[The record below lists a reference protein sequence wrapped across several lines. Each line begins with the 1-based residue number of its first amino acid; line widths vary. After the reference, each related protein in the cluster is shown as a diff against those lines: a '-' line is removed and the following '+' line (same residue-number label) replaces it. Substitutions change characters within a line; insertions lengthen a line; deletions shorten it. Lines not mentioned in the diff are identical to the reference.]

1 VTMVANAYDVIV
13 VGGGPAGGTAAYELA
28 REGLRTLL
36 LERKHLPRDK
46 PCAGG
51 VPLKTLRL
59 LDLDLTSACEMQIT
73 RGKCTYRGA
82 LAIEMDFGKV
92 VGWTCMRDKLDYQIL
107 KAASAAGAEV
117 LDDHK
122 VLAVEVR
129 SDGAIVRTSGQ
140 EYRCSIVIGA
150 DGASGVVARSAGL
163 MARRRL
169 ALALESQIQAPQDV
183 IERWQGCV
191 HFDFGSVPRGY
202 GWVFPKRGI
211 LSVGVG
217 TFLGR
222 AEHLKGYLLRWLEQ
236 LGLRQGTNHVKI
248 RGHLVP
254 LGGADRVLHAER
266 ILLTGDAASL
276 AEPMTG
282 EGIFYAVKSAK
293 IGAKVIRQALEDGSL
308 DLSSYTAEINARIT
322 RDLKY
327 ARLLANFVYS
337 LPRLNYHFFVRNP
350 GVQSGLADVLYGT
363 ATFRQLFLQLL
374 RNGPRILLAGLR

>member
-1 VTMVANAYDVIV
+1 MTIMANAYDVIV

-36 LERKHLPRDK
+36 LERKHLPRHK

-51 VPLKTLRL
+51 VPLKTLGL
-59 LDLDLTSACEMQIT
+59 LDLDLTSACEMEIT
-73 RGKCTYRGA
+73 KGKCTYRGGSP
-82 LAIEMDFGKV
+82 LEIDFGKV

-107 KAASAAGAEV
+107 KAASAVGAEV
-117 LDDHK
+117 LDDHR
-122 VLAVEVR
+122 VRGVEVR
-129 SDGAIVRTSGQ
+129 SDRAIVWTSGQ

-163 MARRRL
+163 MKRRRL
-169 ALALESQIQAPQDV
+169 ALALESEIQAPQDV
-183 IERWQGCV
+183 IDRWQGCV

-217 TFLGR
+217 TFLGS
-222 AEHLKGYLLRWLEQ
+222 AENLKSCLLRLLEQ
-236 LGLRQGTNHVKI
+236 LGLRQSANHVKT
-248 RGHLVP
+248 RGHFVP
-254 LGGADRVLHAER
+254 LGGADRVLHTER

-282 EGIFYAVKSAK
+282 EGIYYAVKSAK
-293 IGAKVIRQALEDGSL
+293 IGAKVVSRALQDGSL
-308 DLSSYTAEINARIT
+308 DLSCYTAVINARIT
-322 RDLKY
+322 HDLKY
-327 ARLLANFVYS
+327 ARLLANFLYS

-350 GVQSGLADVLYGT
+350 VVQSGIADVLYGA
-363 ATFRQLFLQLL
+363 ATFRQLVLQLVK
-374 RNGPRILLAGLR
+374 NGPRILLAGLR

>member
-1 VTMVANAYDVIV
+1 MMTAKAYDVIV
-13 VGGGPAGGTAAYELA
+13 VGGGPAGGTAAYDLA

-36 LERKHLPRDK
+36 LERKHLPRYK

-59 LDLDLTSACEMQIT
+59 LDLDLTSAREMEIT
-73 RGKCTYRGA
+73 RGKCTYRGG
-82 LAIEMDFGKV
+82 LAIEMEFGKV

-107 KAASAAGAEV
+107 KAASAVGAEV
-117 LDDHK
+117 LDDHR
-122 VLAVEVR
+122 VVEVEVR
-129 SDGAIVRTSGQ
+129 SDTAIVRTLGQ

-163 MARRRL
+163 MKRRRL
-169 ALALESQIQAPQDV
+169 ALALESEIQAPQDV
-183 IERWQGCV
+183 IDRWRGCI

-222 AEHLKGYLLRWLEQ
+222 ARHLKGCLLRLLEQ
-236 LGLRQGTNHVKI
+236 LGLRQSTNHIQI
-248 RGHLVP
+248 RGQLVP

-266 ILLTGDAASL
+266 ILLMGDAASL

-282 EGIFYAVKSAK
+282 EGIYYAVKSAK
-293 IGAKVIRQALEDGSL
+293 IGAKVITEALEDGSL
-308 DLSSYTAEINARIT
+308 DLSRYTTDINARIT

-327 ARLLANFVYS
+327 ARLLANLLYS

-350 GVQSGLADVLYGT
+350 TVQCGLVDVLYGT
-363 ATFRQLFLQLL
+363 STFRRLVLQLVK
-374 RNGPRILLAGLR
+374 NGPRLLLAGLR

>member
-1 VTMVANAYDVIV
+1 MMMARAYDVIV

-36 LERKHLPRDK
+36 LESKHLPRHK

-59 LDLDLTSACEMQIT
+59 LDLDLTSACEMEIT
-73 RGKCTYRGA
+73 RGKCTYRGGFP
-82 LAIEMDFGKV
+82 IEMDFGKV
-92 VGWTCMRDKLDYQIL
+92 VGWTCMRDKLDHQIL
-107 KAASAAGAEV
+107 KAASAVGAEV
-117 LDDHK
+117 LDDHR
-122 VLAVEVR
+122 VLGVEVR
-129 SDGAIVRTSGQ
+129 SDRAMVRTSGQ

-163 MARRRL
+163 MKRRRL
-169 ALALESQIQAPQDV
+169 ALALESEIPAPQNA
-183 IERWQGCV
+183 IERWRGCI

-222 AEHLKGYLLRWLEQ
+222 PGHLKGYLLRLLEQ
-236 LGLRQGTNHVKI
+236 LGFRQRPDHMKI

-254 LGGADRVLHAER
+254 LGGADRVLHTER
-266 ILLTGDAASL
+266 ILLMGDAASL

-282 EGIFYAVKSAK
+282 EGIYYAVKSAK
-293 IGAKVIRQALEDGSL
+293 IGAKVISQALEDGSL
-308 DLSSYTAEINARIT
+308 DLSSYTADVNARIT
-322 RDLKY
+322 YDLRY

-337 LPRLNYHFFVRNP
+337 LPRLNYHFFIRNP
-350 GVQSGLADVLYGT
+350 VVQSGLVDVLYGT
-363 ATFRQLFLQLL
+363 TTFRQLVLQLVK
-374 RNGPRILLAGLR
+374 NGPRILLAGLR